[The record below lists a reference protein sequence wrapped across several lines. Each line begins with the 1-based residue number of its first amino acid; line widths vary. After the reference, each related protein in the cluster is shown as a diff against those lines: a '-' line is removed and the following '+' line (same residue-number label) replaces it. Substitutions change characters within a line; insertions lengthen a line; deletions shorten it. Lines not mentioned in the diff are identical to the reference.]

1 MTQIET
7 PINHKLVIGDFVKI
21 YGGTIYDGIHEVYK
35 LGDDQNGRLNNVFVI
50 NVNFTI
56 PTIQNT
62 YASFKR
68 VVNNTPSEY
77 ILRHFKKIT
86 KPNDIDFYYAS
97 FSKTY
102 FNDDVISYNTNL
114 EIDLSQYTDYLNR
127 PITEVYLTM
136 VKNKTGPNDIF
147 WGDLKAGL
155 NVAVQNVNYDIRQI
169 NDCGSNNVIDLGIVN
184 SSDDV
189 FLGDIID
196 YNSEDITE
204 RVICDVN
211 HRFNTDN
218 RNQNDYCEGY
228 FYSPHKKIVIKY
240 YSNYLEYSSTDIPT
254 TNIPYYALESNLRY
268 RWRDILTKGY
278 IDELNRGVDYP
289 FLNGINYITNN
300 FFLSLKRQNPELNYD
315 HGKNPIFIGIPCN
328 IGGLETESQNVC

>member
-1 MTQIET
+1 
-7 PINHKLVIGDFVKI
+7 
-21 YGGTIYDGIHEVYK
+21 
-35 LGDDQNGRLNNVFVI
+35 
-50 NVNFTI
+50 
-56 PTIQNT
+56 
-62 YASFKR
+62 
-68 VVNNTPSEY
+68 
-77 ILRHFKKIT
+77 
-86 KPNDIDFYYAS
+86 
-97 FSKTY
+97 
-102 FNDDVISYNTNL
+102 
-114 EIDLSQYTDYLNR
+114 
-127 PITEVYLTM
+127 M